1 MQSGEALRPSKCAHL
16 LSPHKIRELVMD
28 SDSDDAGYDTYSSAT
43 EDDEV
48 EPHLLSRGSCSLL
61 SSAGTDSAASVSED
75 EDVTVQNVA
84 GQHPQPTQWTLPPYP
99 QRCVVHTFTGD
110 PTGKSSEAKHI
121 TRDLSPLCVLLLF
134 FAEIITVLLVESNWY
149 YQDYFD
155 SSTDVKFSPK
165 PDVTET
171 KMFVFLA
178 LTLQM
183 GHSPLG
189 RLEQLHVPFYSKMM
203 KQDRYLHT
211 LRFVHFTDKKKE
223 MDRTDDRLWKIRG
236 LFATLKANFSKIYNP
251 SKHLAVDEK
260 SHCEIQRKGNFQTV
274 HPKETQMFQHQNVQT
289 MRLYWL
295 HL

>member
-1 MQSGEALRPSKCAHL
+1 MQSGEASCPSKCARL
-16 LSPHKIRELVMD
+16 LSPHKIRELVMY
-28 SDSDDAGYDTYSSAT
+28 SDSDEAGYDTYSSAA

-75 EDVTVQNVA
+75 EDDTVQNVA

-121 TRDLSPLCVLLLF
+121 TRDLSPLCILLLF
-134 FAEIITVLLVESNWY
+134 FAEIITVLVVESNWY

-155 SSTDVKFSPK
+155 SSTDVKSSPK
-165 PDVTET
+165 PDVTEI
-171 KMFVFLA
+171 KMSVFLA

-189 RLEQLHVPFYSKMM
+189 RLEDYWTRLEQLRVPFYSKMM
-203 KQDRYLHT
+203 KRDRYLHIH
-211 LRFVHFTDKKKE
+211 RFYILQTTRKEWTGQMTVMTDYGK
-223 MDRTDDRLWKIRG
+223 
-236 LFATLKANFSKIYNP
+236 
-251 SKHLAVDEK
+251 
-260 SHCEIQRKGNFQTV
+260 
-274 HPKETQMFQHQNVQT
+274 
-289 MRLYWL
+289 
-295 HL
+295 